1 MSISSLSIR
10 RPVLSMVMTII
21 ILLFGFIGM
30 NYLGVR
36 EFPNIDRPIISVST
50 SYVGANSDVIET
62 QITEPLE
69 QAING
74 IPGINTLS
82 SSSRDGS
89 SRITVEFDLNVDLE
103 TAANDVRD
111 KVAAARRLLP
121 SDAEPPVVT
130 KADADSEPIMFLNIT
145 SDKRTLIDLSDIAEN
160 VFMERLQTIPGV
172 SSVAVWG
179 SKRPAMRLW
188 MDPAKLAAYELT
200 PVDVRNA
207 LNRENIELPSGRIE
221 GLMTELTVRTIG
233 RLVTPDD
240 FNNLILK
247 QTGDR
252 VVRFKDVGKAEIG
265 PENERTALL
274 RDGLPSVGNAII
286 PQPGSNH
293 IEIVD
298 QVYKRLEQIKKD
310 LPADINVSIGFD
322 LTTYIRK
329 SITEV
334 KETIFL
340 AFFLVVLIIFL
351 FLRDWRTTIIPVIA
365 IPVSLIGAFFII
377 YIAGYTINVLTLLGI
392 VLSIGLVVDDA
403 IIVLE
408 NIYTKIEKGMDPV
421 EAGMKGSS
429 EIFFAVIAT
438 TITLV
443 AVFTPIIFLQGTT
456 GRLFKEFSIVI
467 SGAVLISAFMA
478 LTLTPMLASRLLKKR
493 QKHSWLYYKTEPFF
507 NALITGYATSLNKFM
522 KKRWLAILITFI
534 TIGLIYVLFS
544 AIPSEMAPLEDRSSL
559 SISTTGPEG
568 ASYEFMQKYMMEL
581 SGIIEK
587 DVQEKDGMITIIS
600 PGWSGSSNNGVIR
613 LILKEPEERKASQQD
628 IADKISARIKNM
640 TAARTFVTQ
649 QQTFSGRGG
658 GLPVQF
664 VIQAA
669 DLDKLK
675 EVLPE
680 FMLEASNSPI
690 FQFVDLNLKFTKPE
704 IRVTINR
711 DKAVIMGVSMQNIAQ
726 TLQLA
731 LSGSRFG
738 YFVMNGKLYQVLGQL
753 ERQNRSEPLDL
764 KSIYVRSSSGEMI
777 QLDNLVTLVEES
789 SPPQLYHYNRYMA
802 ATVSAGLI
810 KGKTLG
816 EGIEEM
822 EKIADKV
829 LDDTYSTALAGASKD
844 FEESSSSLAFAFV
857 LALVL
862 IYLILAAQFESFR
875 DPLII
880 MFTVP
885 LALAGALIFLWYFN
899 YTLNI
904 FSQIGII
911 MLIGLVSKNGIL
923 LVEFANQRKAT
934 GLDKDTAMQEAAVAR
949 FRPILMTS
957 LSTILG
963 TLPIALALGSGSGSR
978 VSMGVAVVGGLFV
991 STFFTLYVV
1000 PAMYSYIS
1008 EKSKSVSNIEENIQE
1023 ELYEENKQL

>member
-1 MSISSLSIR
+1 MSLSSLSIR

-30 NYLGVR
+30 SYLGVR
-36 EFPNIDRPIISVST
+36 EFPNIDRPIVSVST
-50 SYVGANSDVIET
+50 SYVGANADVIET

-89 SRITVEFDLNVDLE
+89 SRITVEFDLNIDLE

-111 KVAAARRLLP
+111 KVSAARRQLP
-121 SDAEPPVVT
+121 SDAEPPIVA
-130 KADADSEPIMFLNIT
+130 KADADAEPILFLNIM
-145 SDKRTLIDLSDIAEN
+145 SDKRTMIDLSDIAEN
-160 VFMERLQTIPGV
+160 VFKERLQTVPGV

-207 LNRENIELPSGRIE
+207 LTRENIELPSGRIE
-221 GLMTELTVRTIG
+221 GLMTELTVKTVG

-247 QTGDR
+247 QTGDK
-252 VVRFKDVGKAEIG
+252 VVRFKDVGRAEIG

-274 RDGLPSVGNAII
+274 RDNLPSVGNAVI

-298 QVYKRLEQIKKD
+298 QVYKRLDQIKKD
-310 LPADINVSIGFD
+310 LPADIKVDIGFD
-322 LTTYIRK
+322 MTTYIRK
-329 SITEV
+329 SIQEV
-334 KETIFL
+334 RETIFL

-351 FLRDWRTTIIPVIA
+351 FLRDWRTTFIPVVA
-365 IPVSLIGAFFII
+365 IPVSLVGAFFII
-377 YIAGYTINVLTLLGI
+377 YLAGFTINVLTLLGI

-408 NIYTKIEKGMDPV
+408 NIYTKIEKGMDPM
-421 EAGMKGSS
+421 EAGIKGSA

-438 TITLV
+438 TITLI

-467 SGAVLISAFMA
+467 SGAVLISSFMA
-478 LTLTPMLASRLLKKR
+478 LTLTPMMSSRLLKQR

-507 NALITGYATSLNKFM
+507 NALIKGYGETLSKFM
-522 KKRWLAILITFI
+522 QRRWWAIVITLLTFGI
-534 TIGLIYVLFS
+534 IYLLFVS
-544 AIPSEMAPLEDRSSL
+544 IPSEMAPLEDRSSL
-559 SISTTGPEG
+559 SIGSTGPEG
-568 ASYEFMQKYMMEL
+568 ASYEFMDKYMKEL
-581 SGIIEK
+581 SDIIENE
-587 DVQEKDGMITIIS
+587 VPEKKGMITIVS
-600 PGWSGSSNNGVIR
+600 PGWSGTSNNGSIR
-613 LILKEPEERKASQQD
+613 LILNEPNERKASQQE
-628 IADKISARIKNM
+628 IADRISAKIKDL
-640 TAARTFVTQ
+640 TAARTFVSQ
-649 QQTFSGRGG
+649 QQTFGGRRG

-669 DLDKLK
+669 DLEKLK
-675 EVLPE
+675 EVLPA
-680 FMLEASNSPI
+680 FMVEASNSPY

-711 DKAVIMGVSMQNIAQ
+711 EKAVIMGVSMQNVAQ

-738 YFVMNGKLYQVLGQL
+738 YFVMNGKQYQVLGQL

-764 KSIYVRSSSGEMI
+764 RSIYVRSSSGEMI
-777 QLDNLVTLVEES
+777 QLDNLVTLQGES
-789 SPPQLYHYNRYMA
+789 SPPQLFHYNRYMA
-802 ATVSAGLI
+802 ATVSAGLA
-810 KGKTLG
+810 KGKTIG
-816 EGIEEM
+816 EGIKEM
-822 EKIADKV
+822 ERIADQV
-829 LDDTYSTALAGASKD
+829 LDDTYSTALAGDSKD

-885 LALAGALIFLWYFN
+885 LALAGALIFLWYFE

-934 GLDKDTAMQEAAVAR
+934 GLDKMTAMKEAAVAR

-1000 PAMYSYIS
+1000 PAMYTYIS
-1008 EKSKSVSNIEENIQE
+1008 EKSKSVSNVDENIQAE
-1023 ELYEENKQL
+1023 